1 MLTPMA
7 WAFTRICGNGYPQ
20 YLSKR
25 RRSNESTFFYCLYR
39 KPFWTPLIK
48 NNHQST
54 LNMRKNIYL
63 LSMLV
68 VALFTLP
75 LSAQQVSMETARMR
89 ASAFLNKA
97 AGSAAKKAPRK
108 APQLSLV
115 STSDELYIFND
126 DANGSHI
133 IMSSDERMP
142 EVLGYSYEG
151 TIDSDAI
158 PCNMQAWL
166 DDCAA
171 QVRWLRE
178 HPEAAAERRK
188 SPQRADIAPML
199 TCKFNQGY
207 PYNLKCPEVDGE
219 RCVTGCTATAMAQI
233 MHYWQW
239 PKKTT
244 FTIPAYTTNTLKIE
258 MPAIPPTTIDWD
270 KIVRPYTDE
279 TRDVLSTLMVL
290 CGTAVKMDYEPSGSG
305 ASSTPAAYDLLDY
318 DITTMQSVSRSNYS
332 DADWEEML
340 YNELQQRPIHYSG
353 FDSEGGHAFVIDGYQ
368 YHDDA
373 YWHVNWGWGGG
384 YVVAGTYYEQ
394 QYYTLDNMLYNN
406 GQRAVIGIQP
416 ASNGR
421 LYAVDETGSKTTLYY
436 DTEASSKGDKA
447 RPYGYGIG
455 TDVTEVEFHPSMANC
470 KPKRLS
476 FSGCTNLKQ
485 IKGIEYLN
493 TEEMTDMSWMFNNCN
508 SLTSLDLSNF
518 NAPKVTNMRGMFK
531 SCNSLTSLDL
541 SNFNAPNLTDMS
553 EMFWDCTSLTSL
565 NLSNFNTENVTNMS
579 RMFFNCRSLTSLNLS
594 NVNTANVTDMES
606 MFYCCKSLPSLDL
619 SSFNTE
625 NVTNMRIMF
634 GTCESLT
641 SLDLSKFNMA
651 SVTDVYGMFS
661 YCGSLIS
668 LNLSNFNAPN
678 LTDMSEMFWDCTSLT
693 SLDLSNF
700 NVPNLTDMSNLLS
713 GCGSLTSL
721 NLSNFNTENVTN
733 MSNMFAGLFSLTSLN
748 LSNFNTEN
756 VTNMSNMFAWCTSLT
771 SLDLS
776 NFNTE
781 KVTNMS
787 YMFDRCTSLT
797 SLDLSNFNTE
807 KVTDM
812 SFMFFRCSSLTSLD
826 LSSFNTENVTNM
838 GNMFSGLSLTSLDL
852 NSFNT
857 AKVTNM
863 GYMFQDC
870 PSLTSLDLSNFN
882 TENVTDMW
890 WMFGNCYN
898 LTTIFVSNLWDVSNV
913 TNGDAMFAY
922 CWNLKGGAGTE
933 FDYNIGL
940 SYAHIDGGPS
950 NPGYLTYKTPTAIK
964 NIDAETNATAKW
976 YTLDGKRLYGEPVT
990 KGVYVMKMSD
1000 GKTKK
1005 VMVK

>member
-1 MLTPMA
+1 
-7 WAFTRICGNGYPQ
+7 
-20 YLSKR
+20 
-25 RRSNESTFFYCLYR
+25 
-39 KPFWTPLIK
+39 
-48 NNHQST
+48 
-54 LNMRKNIYL
+54 
-63 LSMLV
+63 MLV

-97 AGSAAKKAPRK
+97 AGSAVKKAPRK

-178 HPEAAAERRK
+178 HPEVAAERRK
-188 SPQRADIAPML
+188 SPQKADIAPLL
-199 TCKFNQGY
+199 TCQFNQGY

-244 FTIPAYTTNTLKIE
+244 FTIPAYTTGTLGIE

-290 CGTAVKMDYEPSGSG
+290 CGTAVKMDYEPSGSS
-305 ASSTPAAYDLLDY
+305 ALATPAAYDLLDY
-318 DITTMQSVSRSNYS
+318 DITSMQRVSRRNYS

-340 YNELQQRPIHYSG
+340 YNELQQQRPISYAGFPDSG
-353 FDSEGGHAFVIDGYQ
+353 DGHAFVIDGYQ

-394 QYYTLDNMLYNN
+394 QYYTLDNMEYNN

-416 ASNGR
+416 ASNER
-421 LYAVDETGSKTTLYY
+421 LYALDETGGKTTLYY

-470 KPKRLS
+470 KPKTLS
-476 FSGCTNLKQ
+476 FSECTNLKQ

-493 TEEMTDMSWMFNNCN
+493 TEEMTDMSEMFLGCS
-508 SLTSLDLSNF
+508 SLTSLDLSSF
-518 NAPKVTNMRGMFK
+518 NTEKVTDMNWMFSGCK
-531 SCNSLTSLDL
+531 SLTSLDV
-541 SNFNAPNLTDMS
+541 
-553 EMFWDCTSLTSL
+553 
-565 NLSNFNTENVTNMS
+565 SNFNTENVTNMGG
-579 RMFFNCRSLTSLNLS
+579 MFNYCSSLT
-594 NVNTANVTDMES
+594 
-606 MFYCCKSLPSLDL
+606 SLDL
-619 SSFNTE
+619 SSFNTA
-625 NVTNMRIMF
+625 NV
-634 GTCESLT
+634 
-641 SLDLSKFNMA
+641 
-651 SVTDVYGMFS
+651 
-661 YCGSLIS
+661 
-668 LNLSNFNAPN
+668 
-678 LTDMSEMFWDCTSLT
+678 TDMSWMFR
-693 SLDLSNF
+693 
-700 NVPNLTDMSNLLS
+700 
-713 GCGSLTSL
+713 GCG
-721 NLSNFNTENVTN
+721 
-733 MSNMFAGLFSLTSLN
+733 A
-748 LSNFNTEN
+748 
-756 VTNMSNMFAWCTSLT
+756 
-771 SLDLS
+771 
-776 NFNTE
+776 
-781 KVTNMS
+781 
-787 YMFDRCTSLT
+787 LT

-812 SFMFFRCSSLTSLD
+812 SNMFIDCGYLKSLNLSNFNTENVTKMSSFLGGMFSGCSSLTSLD
-826 LSSFNTENVTNM
+826 LSSFNTEKVTDM
-838 GNMFSGLSLTSLDL
+838 REMFSECS
-852 NSFNT
+852 
-857 AKVTNM
+857 
-863 GYMFQDC
+863 
-870 PSLTSLDLSNFN
+870 SLTSLDLSSFNTANVTNMRAMFSGCSSLTSLDLSSFNTANVTNISSMFSNCHSLTSLNLSNFN
-882 TENVTDMW
+882 TANVTDMGY
-890 WMFGNCYN
+890 MFPNCIS
-898 LTTIFVSNLWDVSNV
+898 LTSLDLSSFNTANVTNMSEMFFYCRSLKTISVSNLWDTSNV
-913 TNGDAMFAY
+913 SSGSSMFAACY
-922 CWNLKGGAGTE
+922 NLKGGAGTVY
-933 FDYNIGL
+933 DSNNTGL
-940 SYAHIDGGPS
+940 SYAHVDGGPS

-964 NIDAETNATAKW
+964 NMDAETNATAKW
-976 YTLDGKRLYGEPVT
+976 YTLDGKRLYGKPVT
-990 KGVYVMKMSD
+990 KGVYIVKQSN
-1000 GKTKK
+1000 GTTKK

>member
-1 MLTPMA
+1 
-7 WAFTRICGNGYPQ
+7 
-20 YLSKR
+20 
-25 RRSNESTFFYCLYR
+25 
-39 KPFWTPLIK
+39 
-48 NNHQST
+48 
-54 LNMRKNIYL
+54 MRKNIYL

-97 AGSAAKKAPRK
+97 AGSTAKKAPRK

-115 STSDELYIFND
+115 STSNELYIFND

-199 TCKFNQGY
+199 TCQFNQGY
-207 PYNLKCPEVDGE
+207 PYNLKCPEVDE
-219 RCVTGCTATAMAQI
+219 QLCVTGCVATAMAQI

-270 KIVRPYTDE
+270 KIVSPYTNE
-279 TRDVLSTLMVL
+279 ARDVLSTLMVL
-290 CGTAVKMDYEPSGSG
+290 CGTAVKMDYKPGGSG
-305 ASSTPAAYDLLDY
+305 ASATPAAYDLLDY

-340 YNELQQRPIHYSG
+340 YNELQQQRPIDYSG
-353 FDSEGGHAFVIDGYQ
+353 FYSEGGHAFVIDGYQ

-373 YWHVNWGWGGG
+373 YWHVNWGWSGG
-384 YVVAGTYYEQ
+384 YVVAGPYYQQ
-394 QYYTLDNMLYNN
+394 QYYTLDNMRYND
-406 GQRAVIGIQP
+406 GQDAVIGIQP
-416 ASNGR
+416 ASNKR
-421 LYAVDETGSKTTLYY
+421 LYAVDETGGKTTLYY
-436 DTEASSKGDKA
+436 DTEANSKGDKA
-447 RPYGYGIG
+447 KPYGNGIS

-493 TEEMTDMSWMFNNCN
+493 TEEMT
-508 SLTSLDLSNF
+508 
-518 NAPKVTNMRGMFK
+518 
-531 SCNSLTSLDL
+531 
-541 SNFNAPNLTDMS
+541 
-553 EMFWDCTSLTSL
+553 
-565 NLSNFNTENVTNMS
+565 NMS
-579 RMFFNCRSLTSLNLS
+579 RMF
-594 NVNTANVTDMES
+594 V
-606 MFYCCKSLPSLDL
+606 
-619 SSFNTE
+619 
-625 NVTNMRIMF
+625 
-634 GTCESLT
+634 
-641 SLDLSKFNMA
+641 
-651 SVTDVYGMFS
+651 
-661 YCGSLIS
+661 
-668 LNLSNFNAPN
+668 
-678 LTDMSEMFWDCTSLT
+678 
-693 SLDLSNF
+693 
-700 NVPNLTDMSNLLS
+700 
-713 GCGSLTSL
+713 GCS
-721 NLSNFNTENVTN
+721 
-733 MSNMFAGLFSLTSLN
+733 
-748 LSNFNTEN
+748 
-756 VTNMSNMFAWCTSLT
+756 SLT

-776 NFNTE
+776 NFNTAN
-781 KVTNMS
+781 VTNMRG
-787 YMFDRCTSLT
+787 MFYNCESLT
-797 SLDLSNFNTE
+797 SLDVSKFNTA
-807 KVTDM
+807 
-812 SFMFFRCSSLTSLD
+812 
-826 LSSFNTENVTNM
+826 NVTNM
-838 GNMFSGLSLTSLDL
+838 DMMFS
-852 NSFNT
+852 
-857 AKVTNM
+857 
-863 GYMFQDC
+863 Y
-870 PSLTSLDLSNFN
+870 
-882 TENVTDMW
+882 
-890 WMFGNCYN
+890 CYN
-898 LTTIFVSNLWDVSNV
+898 LKTISVSNLWDTSNV
-913 TNGDAMFAY
+913 SSGSNMFASCY
-922 CWNLKGGAGTE
+922 NLKGGAGTV
-933 FDYNIGL
+933 YNDNNTGL
-940 SYAHIDGGPS
+940 SYAHVDGGPS

-990 KGVYVMKMSD
+990 KGVYIVEMSN

>member
-1 MLTPMA
+1 
-7 WAFTRICGNGYPQ
+7 
-20 YLSKR
+20 
-25 RRSNESTFFYCLYR
+25 
-39 KPFWTPLIK
+39 
-48 NNHQST
+48 
-54 LNMRKNIYL
+54 
-63 LSMLV
+63 MLV

-126 DANGSHI
+126 DANDSHI

-151 TIDSDAI
+151 TIDPAAI

-166 DDCAA
+166 DDCSA

-199 TCKFNQGY
+199 TCKFDQGY

-244 FTIPAYTTNTLKIE
+244 FTIPAYTTRTLGIE
-258 MPAIPPTTIDWD
+258 IPAIPPTTIDWD
-270 KIVRPYTDE
+270 NIANYCTARSTAEQKDAVA
-279 TRDVLSTLMVL
+279 TLMVL
-290 CGTAVKMDYEPSGSG
+290 CGTAVKMNYEPYGSG

-318 DITTMQSVSRSNYS
+318 DITSMQRVSRSNYS

-340 YNELQQRPIHYSG
+340 YNELQQQRPIDYGGSSDSG
-353 FDSEGGHAFVIDGYQ
+353 GGHAFVIDGYQ

-373 YWHVNWGWGGG
+373 YWHVNWGWSGA
-384 YVVAGTYYEQ
+384 YVAVGPYYEQ
-394 QYYTLDNMLYNN
+394 QYYTLDNMSYNYR
-406 GQRAVIGIQP
+406 QHAVIGIQP
-416 ASNGR
+416 VSNKR
-421 LYAVDETGSKTTLYY
+421 LYAVDETGGKTTLYY

-447 RPYGYGIG
+447 RPYGNGIS
-455 TDVTEVEFHPSMANC
+455 TDVTEVEFHPSFANY

-493 TEEMTDMSWMFNNCN
+493 TEEMTDMRMMFSYCG
-508 SLTSLDLSNF
+508 SLT
-518 NAPKVTNMRGMFK
+518 
-531 SCNSLTSLDL
+531 
-541 SNFNAPNLTDMS
+541 
-553 EMFWDCTSLTSL
+553 
-565 NLSNFNTENVTNMS
+565 
-579 RMFFNCRSLTSLNLS
+579 
-594 NVNTANVTDMES
+594 
-606 MFYCCKSLPSLDL
+606 SLDL

-625 NVTNMRIMF
+625 KVTNMSGMF
-634 GTCESLT
+634 VDCSSLT
-641 SLDLSKFNMA
+641 SLDLSSFNTA
-651 SVTDVYGMFS
+651 NV
-661 YCGSLIS
+661 
-668 LNLSNFNAPN
+668 
-678 LTDMSEMFWDCTSLT
+678 TDMSAMFARCTSLT
-693 SLDLSNF
+693 SL
-700 NVPNLTDMSNLLS
+700 NVSK
-713 GCGSLTSL
+713 
-721 NLSNFNTENVTN
+721 FNTAKVTN
-733 MSNMFAGLFSLTSLN
+733 MSGMFNSCESLTSI
-748 LSNFNTEN
+748 
-756 VTNMSNMFAWCTSLT
+756 
-771 SLDLS
+771 DLS

-787 YMFDRCTSLT
+787 GMFSWCNSLT
-797 SLDLSNFNTE
+797 SLDLNSFNTAN
-807 KVTDM
+807 VTDM
-812 SFMFFRCSSLTSLD
+812 SQMFSWCISLTSLD
-826 LSSFNTENVTNM
+826 LSSFNTEKVTDMSWMFNSCESLTSLDLSSFNTEKVTNM
-838 GNMFSGLSLTSLDL
+838 SGMFYDCESLTSLDL

-857 AKVTNM
+857 ANVTDMSNMFARCTSLTSIDLSSFNTEKVTNM
-863 GYMFQDC
+863 TWMFYND
-870 PSLTSLDLSNFN
+870 PSLT
-882 TENVTDMW
+882 
-890 WMFGNCYN
+890 
-898 LTTIFVSNLWDVSNV
+898 TITVSNLWDVSNV

-922 CWNLKGGAGTE
+922 CWNLKGGAGTVY
-933 FDYNIGL
+933 DSNNTGL
-940 SYAHIDGGPS
+940 SYAHVDGGPS

-976 YTLDGKRLYGEPVT
+976 YTLDGKRLYGKPVT
-990 KGVYVMKMSD
+990 KGVYIVEMSN
-1000 GKTKK
+1000 GKIKK

>member
-1 MLTPMA
+1 
-7 WAFTRICGNGYPQ
+7 
-20 YLSKR
+20 
-25 RRSNESTFFYCLYR
+25 
-39 KPFWTPLIK
+39 
-48 NNHQST
+48 
-54 LNMRKNIYL
+54 
-63 LSMLV
+63 MLV

-97 AGSAAKKAPRK
+97 AGSAVKKAPRK

-178 HPEAAAERRK
+178 HPEVAAERRK
-188 SPQRADIAPML
+188 SPQKADIAPLL
-199 TCKFNQGY
+199 TCQFNQGY

-244 FTIPAYTTNTLKIE
+244 FTIPAYTTGTLGIE

-290 CGTAVKMDYEPSGSG
+290 CGTAVKMDYEPSGSS
-305 ASSTPAAYDLLDY
+305 ALATPAAYDLLDY
-318 DITTMQSVSRSNYS
+318 DITSMQRVSRRNYS

-340 YNELQQRPIHYSG
+340 YNELQQQRPISYAGFPDSG
-353 FDSEGGHAFVIDGYQ
+353 DGHAFVIDGYQ

-394 QYYTLDNMLYNN
+394 QYYTLDNMEYNN

-416 ASNGR
+416 ASNER
-421 LYAVDETGSKTTLYY
+421 LYALDETGGKTTLYY

-470 KPKRLS
+470 KPKTLS
-476 FSGCTNLKQ
+476 FSECTNLKQ

-493 TEEMTDMSWMFNNCN
+493 TEEMTDMSEMFLGCS
-508 SLTSLDLSNF
+508 SLTSLDLSSF
-518 NAPKVTNMRGMFK
+518 NTEKVTDMNWMFSGCK
-531 SCNSLTSLDL
+531 SLTSLDV
-541 SNFNAPNLTDMS
+541 
-553 EMFWDCTSLTSL
+553 
-565 NLSNFNTENVTNMS
+565 SNFNTENVTNMGG
-579 RMFFNCRSLTSLNLS
+579 MFNYCSSLT
-594 NVNTANVTDMES
+594 
-606 MFYCCKSLPSLDL
+606 SLDL
-619 SSFNTE
+619 SSFNTA
-625 NVTNMRIMF
+625 NV
-634 GTCESLT
+634 
-641 SLDLSKFNMA
+641 
-651 SVTDVYGMFS
+651 
-661 YCGSLIS
+661 
-668 LNLSNFNAPN
+668 
-678 LTDMSEMFWDCTSLT
+678 TDMSWMFR
-693 SLDLSNF
+693 
-700 NVPNLTDMSNLLS
+700 
-713 GCGSLTSL
+713 GCG
-721 NLSNFNTENVTN
+721 
-733 MSNMFAGLFSLTSLN
+733 A
-748 LSNFNTEN
+748 
-756 VTNMSNMFAWCTSLT
+756 
-771 SLDLS
+771 
-776 NFNTE
+776 
-781 KVTNMS
+781 
-787 YMFDRCTSLT
+787 LT

-812 SFMFFRCSSLTSLD
+812 SNMFIDCGYLKSLNLSNFNTENVTKMSSFLGGMFSGCSSLTSLD
-826 LSSFNTENVTNM
+826 LSSFNTEKVTDM
-838 GNMFSGLSLTSLDL
+838 REMFSECS
-852 NSFNT
+852 
-857 AKVTNM
+857 
-863 GYMFQDC
+863 
-870 PSLTSLDLSNFN
+870 SLTSLDLSSFNTANVTNMRAMFSGCSSLTSLDLSSFNTANVTNISSMFSNCHSLTSLNLSNFN
-882 TENVTDMW
+882 TANVTDMGY
-890 WMFGNCYN
+890 MFPNCIS
-898 LTTIFVSNLWDVSNV
+898 LTSLDLSSFNTANVTNMSEMFFYCRSLKTISVSNLWDTSNV
-913 TNGDAMFAY
+913 SSGSSMFAACY
-922 CWNLKGGAGTE
+922 NLKGGAGTVY
-933 FDYNIGL
+933 DSNNTGL
-940 SYAHIDGGPS
+940 SYAHVDGGPS

-964 NIDAETNATAKW
+964 NMDAETNATAKW
-976 YTLDGKRLYGEPVT
+976 YTLDGNRLYGKPVT
-990 KGVYVMKMSD
+990 KGVYIVKQSN
-1000 GKTKK
+1000 GTTKK

>member
-1 MLTPMA
+1 ML
-7 WAFTRICGNGYPQ
+7 
-20 YLSKR
+20 L
-25 RRSNESTFFYCLYR
+25 
-39 KPFWTPLIK
+39 
-48 NNHQST
+48 
-54 LNMRKNIYL
+54 
-63 LSMLV
+63 

-115 STSDELYIFND
+115 NTSDELYIFND

-199 TCKFNQGY
+199 TCQFNQGY
-207 PYNLKCPEVDGE
+207 PYNLKCPEVDE
-219 RCVTGCTATAMAQI
+219 QLCVTGCTATAMAQI

-270 KIVRPYTDE
+270 KIVSPYTNE
-279 TRDVLSTLMVL
+279 ARDVLSTLMVL
-290 CGTAVKMDYEPSGSG
+290 CGTAVKMDYKPGGSG

-340 YNELQQRPIHYSG
+340 YNELQQQRPISYAGFPDSG
-353 FDSEGGHAFVIDGYQ
+353 AGHAFVIDGYQ

-373 YWHVNWGWGGG
+373 YWHVNWGWSGG
-384 YVVAGTYYEQ
+384 YVVAGPYYGQ
-394 QYYTLDNMLYNN
+394 QYYTLDNMIYNN
-406 GQRAVIGIQP
+406 GQDAVIGIQP
-416 ASNGR
+416 ASNKR
-421 LYAVDETGSKTTLYY
+421 LYAVDETGGKTTLYY
-436 DTEASSKGDKA
+436 DTEANSKGDKA
-447 RPYGYGIG
+447 KPYGNGIS

-493 TEEMTDMSWMFNNCN
+493 TEEMT
-508 SLTSLDLSNF
+508 
-518 NAPKVTNMRGMFK
+518 
-531 SCNSLTSLDL
+531 
-541 SNFNAPNLTDMS
+541 
-553 EMFWDCTSLTSL
+553 
-565 NLSNFNTENVTNMS
+565 NMS
-579 RMFFNCRSLTSLNLS
+579 RMF
-594 NVNTANVTDMES
+594 V
-606 MFYCCKSLPSLDL
+606 
-619 SSFNTE
+619 
-625 NVTNMRIMF
+625 
-634 GTCESLT
+634 
-641 SLDLSKFNMA
+641 
-651 SVTDVYGMFS
+651 
-661 YCGSLIS
+661 
-668 LNLSNFNAPN
+668 
-678 LTDMSEMFWDCTSLT
+678 
-693 SLDLSNF
+693 
-700 NVPNLTDMSNLLS
+700 
-713 GCGSLTSL
+713 GCS
-721 NLSNFNTENVTN
+721 
-733 MSNMFAGLFSLTSLN
+733 
-748 LSNFNTEN
+748 
-756 VTNMSNMFAWCTSLT
+756 SLT

-776 NFNTE
+776 NFNTAN
-781 KVTNMS
+781 VTNMRG
-787 YMFDRCTSLT
+787 MFYNCESLT
-797 SLDLSNFNTE
+797 SLDVSKFNTA
-807 KVTDM
+807 
-812 SFMFFRCSSLTSLD
+812 
-826 LSSFNTENVTNM
+826 NVTNM
-838 GNMFSGLSLTSLDL
+838 DMMFS
-852 NSFNT
+852 
-857 AKVTNM
+857 
-863 GYMFQDC
+863 Y
-870 PSLTSLDLSNFN
+870 
-882 TENVTDMW
+882 
-890 WMFGNCYN
+890 CYN
-898 LTTIFVSNLWDVSNV
+898 LKTISVSNLWDTSNV
-913 TNGDAMFAY
+913 SSGSNMFASCY
-922 CWNLKGGAGTE
+922 NLKGGAGTV
-933 FDYNIGL
+933 YNDNNTGL
-940 SYAHIDGGPS
+940 SYAHVDGGPS

-990 KGVYVMKMSD
+990 KGVYIVEMSD

>member
-1 MLTPMA
+1 
-7 WAFTRICGNGYPQ
+7 
-20 YLSKR
+20 
-25 RRSNESTFFYCLYR
+25 
-39 KPFWTPLIK
+39 
-48 NNHQST
+48 
-54 LNMRKNIYL
+54 
-63 LSMLV
+63 MLV

-178 HPEAAAERRK
+178 HPEVAAERRK
-188 SPQRADIAPML
+188 SPQKADIAPLL
-199 TCKFNQGY
+199 TCQFNQGY

-244 FTIPAYTTNTLKIE
+244 FTIPAYTTGTLGIE

-290 CGTAVKMDYEPSGSG
+290 CGTAVKMDYEPSGSS
-305 ASSTPAAYDLLDY
+305 ALATPAAYDLLDY
-318 DITTMQSVSRSNYS
+318 DITSMQRVSRRNYS

-340 YNELQQRPIHYSG
+340 YNELQQQRPISYAGFPDSG
-353 FDSEGGHAFVIDGYQ
+353 DGHAFVIDGYQ

-394 QYYTLDNMLYNN
+394 QYYTLDNMEYNN

-416 ASNGR
+416 ASNER
-421 LYAVDETGSKTTLYY
+421 LYALDETGGKTTLYY

-470 KPKRLS
+470 KPKTLS
-476 FSGCTNLKQ
+476 FSECTNLKQ

-493 TEEMTDMSWMFNNCN
+493 TEEMTDMSEMFLGCS
-508 SLTSLDLSNF
+508 SLTSLDLSSF
-518 NAPKVTNMRGMFK
+518 NTEKVTDMNWMFSGCK
-531 SCNSLTSLDL
+531 SLTSLDV
-541 SNFNAPNLTDMS
+541 
-553 EMFWDCTSLTSL
+553 
-565 NLSNFNTENVTNMS
+565 SNFNTENVTNMGG
-579 RMFFNCRSLTSLNLS
+579 MFNYCSSLT
-594 NVNTANVTDMES
+594 
-606 MFYCCKSLPSLDL
+606 SLDL
-619 SSFNTE
+619 SSFNTA
-625 NVTNMRIMF
+625 NV
-634 GTCESLT
+634 
-641 SLDLSKFNMA
+641 
-651 SVTDVYGMFS
+651 
-661 YCGSLIS
+661 
-668 LNLSNFNAPN
+668 
-678 LTDMSEMFWDCTSLT
+678 TDMSWMFR
-693 SLDLSNF
+693 
-700 NVPNLTDMSNLLS
+700 
-713 GCGSLTSL
+713 GCG
-721 NLSNFNTENVTN
+721 
-733 MSNMFAGLFSLTSLN
+733 A
-748 LSNFNTEN
+748 
-756 VTNMSNMFAWCTSLT
+756 
-771 SLDLS
+771 
-776 NFNTE
+776 
-781 KVTNMS
+781 
-787 YMFDRCTSLT
+787 LT

-812 SFMFFRCSSLTSLD
+812 SNMFIDCGYLKSLNLSNFNTENVTKMSSFLGGMFSGCSSLTSLD
-826 LSSFNTENVTNM
+826 LSSFNTEKVTDM
-838 GNMFSGLSLTSLDL
+838 REMFSECS
-852 NSFNT
+852 
-857 AKVTNM
+857 
-863 GYMFQDC
+863 
-870 PSLTSLDLSNFN
+870 SLTSLDLSSFNTANVTNMRAMFSGCSSLTSLDLSSFNTANVTNISSMFSNCHSLTSLNLSNFN
-882 TENVTDMW
+882 TANVTDMGY
-890 WMFGNCYN
+890 MFPNCIS
-898 LTTIFVSNLWDVSNV
+898 LTSLDLSSFNTANVTNMSEMFFYCRSLKTISVSNLWDTSNV
-913 TNGDAMFAY
+913 SSGSSMFAACY
-922 CWNLKGGAGTE
+922 NLKGGAGTVY
-933 FDYNIGL
+933 DSNNTGL
-940 SYAHIDGGPS
+940 SYAHVDGGPS

-964 NIDAETNATAKW
+964 NMDAETNATAKW

-990 KGVYVMKMSD
+990 KGVYIVEMSN
-1000 GKTKK
+1000 GLKKK

>member
-1 MLTPMA
+1 
-7 WAFTRICGNGYPQ
+7 
-20 YLSKR
+20 
-25 RRSNESTFFYCLYR
+25 
-39 KPFWTPLIK
+39 
-48 NNHQST
+48 
-54 LNMRKNIYL
+54 MRKNIYL

-178 HPEAAAERRK
+178 HPEVAAERRK
-188 SPQRADIAPML
+188 SPQKADIAPLL
-199 TCKFNQGY
+199 TCQFNQGY

-244 FTIPAYTTNTLKIE
+244 FTIPAYTTGTLGIE

-290 CGTAVKMDYEPSGSG
+290 CGTAVKMDYEPSGSS
-305 ASSTPAAYDLLDY
+305 ALATPAAYDLLDY
-318 DITTMQSVSRSNYS
+318 DITSMQRVSRRNYS

-340 YNELQQRPIHYSG
+340 YNELQQQRPISYAGFPDSG
-353 FDSEGGHAFVIDGYQ
+353 DGHAFVIDGYQ

-394 QYYTLDNMLYNN
+394 QYYTLDNMEYNN

-416 ASNGR
+416 ASNER
-421 LYAVDETGSKTTLYY
+421 LYALDETGGKTTLYY

-470 KPKRLS
+470 KPKTLS
-476 FSGCTNLKQ
+476 FSECTNLKQ

-493 TEEMTDMSWMFNNCN
+493 TEEMTDMSEMFLGCS
-508 SLTSLDLSNF
+508 SLTSLDLSSF
-518 NAPKVTNMRGMFK
+518 NTEKVTDMNWMFSGCK
-531 SCNSLTSLDL
+531 SLTSLDV
-541 SNFNAPNLTDMS
+541 
-553 EMFWDCTSLTSL
+553 
-565 NLSNFNTENVTNMS
+565 SNFNTENVTNMGG
-579 RMFFNCRSLTSLNLS
+579 MFNYCSSLT
-594 NVNTANVTDMES
+594 
-606 MFYCCKSLPSLDL
+606 SLDL
-619 SSFNTE
+619 SSFNTA
-625 NVTNMRIMF
+625 NV
-634 GTCESLT
+634 
-641 SLDLSKFNMA
+641 
-651 SVTDVYGMFS
+651 
-661 YCGSLIS
+661 
-668 LNLSNFNAPN
+668 
-678 LTDMSEMFWDCTSLT
+678 TDMSWMFR
-693 SLDLSNF
+693 
-700 NVPNLTDMSNLLS
+700 
-713 GCGSLTSL
+713 GCG
-721 NLSNFNTENVTN
+721 
-733 MSNMFAGLFSLTSLN
+733 A
-748 LSNFNTEN
+748 
-756 VTNMSNMFAWCTSLT
+756 
-771 SLDLS
+771 
-776 NFNTE
+776 
-781 KVTNMS
+781 
-787 YMFDRCTSLT
+787 LT

-812 SFMFFRCSSLTSLD
+812 SNMFIDCGYLKSLNLSNFNTENVTKMSSFLGGMFSGCSSLTSLD
-826 LSSFNTENVTNM
+826 LSSFNTEKVTDM
-838 GNMFSGLSLTSLDL
+838 REMFSECS
-852 NSFNT
+852 
-857 AKVTNM
+857 
-863 GYMFQDC
+863 
-870 PSLTSLDLSNFN
+870 SLTSLDLSSFNTANVTNMRAMFSGCSSLTSLDLSSFNTANVTNISSMFSNCHSLTSLNLSNFN
-882 TENVTDMW
+882 TANVTDMGY
-890 WMFGNCYN
+890 MFPNCIS
-898 LTTIFVSNLWDVSNV
+898 LTSLDLSSFNTANVTNMSEMFFYCRSLKTISVSNLWDTSNV
-913 TNGDAMFAY
+913 SSGSSMFAACY
-922 CWNLKGGAGTE
+922 NLKGGAGTVY
-933 FDYNIGL
+933 DSNNTGL
-940 SYAHIDGGPS
+940 SYAHVDGGPS

-964 NIDAETNATAKW
+964 NMDAETNATAKW

-990 KGVYVMKMSD
+990 KGVYIVEMSN
-1000 GKTKK
+1000 GLKKK

>member
-1 MLTPMA
+1 
-7 WAFTRICGNGYPQ
+7 
-20 YLSKR
+20 
-25 RRSNESTFFYCLYR
+25 
-39 KPFWTPLIK
+39 
-48 NNHQST
+48 
-54 LNMRKNIYL
+54 MRKNIYL

-97 AGSAAKKAPRK
+97 AGSAVKKAPRK

-178 HPEAAAERRK
+178 HPEVAAERRK
-188 SPQRADIAPML
+188 SPQKADIAPLL
-199 TCKFNQGY
+199 TCQFNQGY

-244 FTIPAYTTNTLKIE
+244 FTIPAYTTGTLGIE

-290 CGTAVKMDYEPSGSG
+290 CGTAVKMDYEPSGSS
-305 ASSTPAAYDLLDY
+305 ALATPAAYDLLDY
-318 DITTMQSVSRSNYS
+318 DITSMQRVSRRNYS

-340 YNELQQRPIHYSG
+340 YNELQQQRPISYAGFPDSG
-353 FDSEGGHAFVIDGYQ
+353 DGHAFVIDGYQ

-394 QYYTLDNMLYNN
+394 QYYTLDNMEYNN

-416 ASNGR
+416 ASNER
-421 LYAVDETGSKTTLYY
+421 LYALDETGGKTTLYY

-470 KPKRLS
+470 KPKTLS
-476 FSGCTNLKQ
+476 FSECTNLKQ

-493 TEEMTDMSWMFNNCN
+493 TEEMTDMSEMFLGCS
-508 SLTSLDLSNF
+508 SLTSLDLSSF
-518 NAPKVTNMRGMFK
+518 NTEKVTDMNWMFSGCK
-531 SCNSLTSLDL
+531 SLTSLDV
-541 SNFNAPNLTDMS
+541 
-553 EMFWDCTSLTSL
+553 
-565 NLSNFNTENVTNMS
+565 SNFNTENVTNMGG
-579 RMFFNCRSLTSLNLS
+579 MFNYCSSLT
-594 NVNTANVTDMES
+594 
-606 MFYCCKSLPSLDL
+606 SLDL
-619 SSFNTE
+619 SSFNTA
-625 NVTNMRIMF
+625 NV
-634 GTCESLT
+634 
-641 SLDLSKFNMA
+641 
-651 SVTDVYGMFS
+651 
-661 YCGSLIS
+661 
-668 LNLSNFNAPN
+668 
-678 LTDMSEMFWDCTSLT
+678 TDMSWMFR
-693 SLDLSNF
+693 
-700 NVPNLTDMSNLLS
+700 
-713 GCGSLTSL
+713 GCG
-721 NLSNFNTENVTN
+721 
-733 MSNMFAGLFSLTSLN
+733 A
-748 LSNFNTEN
+748 
-756 VTNMSNMFAWCTSLT
+756 
-771 SLDLS
+771 
-776 NFNTE
+776 
-781 KVTNMS
+781 
-787 YMFDRCTSLT
+787 LT

-812 SFMFFRCSSLTSLD
+812 SNMFIDCGYLKSLNLSNFNTENVTKMSSFLGGMFSGCSSLTSLD
-826 LSSFNTENVTNM
+826 LSSFNTEKVTDM
-838 GNMFSGLSLTSLDL
+838 REMFSECS
-852 NSFNT
+852 
-857 AKVTNM
+857 
-863 GYMFQDC
+863 
-870 PSLTSLDLSNFN
+870 SLTSLDLSSFNTANVTNMRAMFSGCSSLTSLDLSSFNTANVTNISSMFSNCHSLTSLNLSNFN
-882 TENVTDMW
+882 TANVTDMGY
-890 WMFGNCYN
+890 MFPNCIS
-898 LTTIFVSNLWDVSNV
+898 LTSLDLSSFNTANVTNMSEMFFYCRSLKTISVSNLWDTSNV
-913 TNGDAMFAY
+913 SSGSSMFAACY
-922 CWNLKGGAGTE
+922 NLKGGAGTVY
-933 FDYNIGL
+933 DSNNTGL
-940 SYAHIDGGPS
+940 SYAHVDGGPS

-964 NIDAETNATAKW
+964 NMDAETNATAKW
-976 YTLDGKRLYGEPVT
+976 YTLDGKRLYGKPVT
-990 KGVYVMKMSD
+990 KGVYIVKQSN
-1000 GKTKK
+1000 GTTKK